1 MYLHKYMNG
10 ERFQLLRHVRTFV
23 LIGALIAVASSCA
36 TTINLA
42 APTTLAQPAATTLP
56 TGTTSEL
63 FGQMKSTLSDLSL
76 AITDQ
81 DKSRA
86 KTTLATVLNIW
97 GALQPQIVAEGGE
110 TVEQTVED
118 MQRIVDLA
126 SSSVQRTR
134 PADADKALR
143 FLDLLIQSQR

>member
-1 MYLHKYMNG
+1 MHG
-10 ERFQLLRHVRTFV
+10 ERLHLLRQVRTCV

-42 APTTLAQPAATTLP
+42 APTTLAQPTVTTLP
-56 TGTTSEL
+56 TGTINEL
-63 FGQMKSTLSDLSL
+63 FGQMQSTLSELSL
-76 AITDQ
+76 AITNE
-81 DKSRA
+81 DKPRA
-86 KTTLATVLNIW
+86 KTTLATVLDIW

-110 TVEQTVED
+110 TADQTVED
-118 MQRIVDLA
+118 VQRIVDLA

-143 FLDLLIQSQR
+143 FLDLVIQSQQ

>member
-1 MYLHKYMNG
+1 MKK
-10 ERFQLLRHVRTFV
+10 VRAAALF
-23 LIGALIAVASSCA
+23 GALTFTSTGCA

-42 APTTLAQPAATTLP
+42 APTTLAQPTVTTLP
-56 TGTTSEL
+56 TGTTAEL
-63 FGQMKSTLSDLSL
+63 FGQMQSTLSDLSL
-76 AITDQ
+76 AITNE

-110 TVEQTVED
+110 TAEQTVAD

-143 FLDLLIQSQR
+143 FLDLLIQTQQ

>member
-1 MYLHKYMNG
+1 MHG
-10 ERFQLLRHVRTFV
+10 ERFYLLRQVRTFV
-23 LIGALIAVASSCA
+23 LIGALIAGASSCA

-42 APTTLAQPAATTLP
+42 APTTLAQPAVTTLP
-56 TGTTSEL
+56 TGATSEL
-63 FGQMKSTLSDLSL
+63 FEQMKSTLFELSL
-76 AITDQ
+76 AITNE

-97 GALQPQIVAEGGE
+97 GALQPQIVAAGGE
-110 TVEQTVED
+110 TVDQTVLD
-118 MQRIVDLA
+118 VQRIVDLA

-143 FLDLLIQSQR
+143 FLDLVIQSQQ